1 MAGGGR
7 RQCATSRGLG
17 WLGGPSNNPFKS
29 STEDQMNPDYDK
41 SNYLSDYFSFQCLNK
56 KTTFVKTAPL
66 EFFLMIGKF
75 NSIYLRSC
83 TELIL
88 FLRVCTELI
97 LVSRA

>member
-1 MAGGGR
+1 
-7 RQCATSRGLG
+7 
-17 WLGGPSNNPFKS
+17 
-29 STEDQMNPDYDK
+29 MNPDYDK

-56 KTTFVKTAPL
+56 KITFVKTAPL

-88 FLRVCTELI
+88 FFESLYRVDSGVTCIMKRKHTRVVFVYEEKLTHA
-97 LVSRA
+97 VMQ